1 MRKEHRKK
9 ATIKAS
15 LLKCRCH
22 GFLLA
27 TSGIRGVILLV
38 TSVMRRLPT
47 NRVTVFRIVNNND
60 FIIRYELSLVRKH
73 D

>member
-27 TSGIRGVILLV
+27 TGIRGVILLV

-47 NRVTVFRIVNNND
+47 NRVMVFRVINNNY
-60 FIIRYELSLVRKH
+60 FIRYELSLVRKH